1 MIYLITG
8 SPGTGKTSKV
18 VSMILDNYDGIFKY
32 NAEDGTEL
40 DRPLYFCHIDG
51 LDTVK
56 FKAHEL
62 TEEQLQSAP
71 LNEIVPTG
79 SVVIVD
85 EADYTYPVRSAAK
98 EVPPFVKTL
107 KELRHEGFTLII
119 MTQHPTMIDIYVR
132 NLVGKHIHLE
142 RKQVGTKQ
150 YEFLRCETNLSRST
164 LTSPDVVS
172 SFYKPPKKA
181 FKYYKS
187 ATMHVKFKKKIH
199 WVFFALPA
207 VIAFVLF
214 FGIPFFGKI
223 KNGGQ
228 VEKSA
233 VSDSVAVDHSASS
246 VSSVDS
252 SDSAVSSVDSA
263 SDSVISASSPAEFT
277 EDFYK
282 PRVEDKP
289 ETAPIYDAVRKVNAM
304 EYPVACVDS
313 SAGCNCYS
321 EQATLIKVSEKECR
335 NIIKNGRFNP
345 YKERSRE
352 ERYRSQPVQS
362 VGNQPSQVVS
372 LGGQSPKNLMYD
384 GYVEEGQQFA
394 ARGGVVGS
402 AP

>member
-32 NAEDGTEL
+32 KAEDGTEL

-71 LNEIVPTG
+71 LSEIVPTG

-107 KELRHEGFTLII
+107 KELRHEGFTLIL

-214 FGIPFFGKI
+214 FGIPFFGKV

-228 VEKSA
+228 VEKSV
-233 VSDSVAVDHSASS
+233 VSNVDSSASSVSNVDSSASS

-252 SDSAVSSVDSA
+252 A
-263 SDSVISASSPAEFT
+263 SISASSPAEFS

-282 PRVEDKP
+282 PRLEDKP
-289 ETAPIYDAVRKVNAM
+289 ETAPIYDQVRQVKAM
-304 EYPVACVDS
+304 EYPVACVES
-313 SAGCNCYS
+313 SDGCNCYS
-321 EQATLIKVSEKECR
+321 EQATLIKVSKKECR

-345 YKERSRE
+345 YKERDRE
-352 ERYRSQPVQS
+352 ERYRSPPVQS
-362 VGNQPSQVVS
+362 AGNQPSQVVS
-372 LGGQSPKNLMYD
+372 LGGQSPQNLMYD
-384 GYVEEGQQFA
+384 GYVEAGQQFA

>member
-32 NAEDGTEL
+32 KAEDGTEL

-71 LNEIVPTG
+71 LSEIVPTG

-107 KELRHEGFTLII
+107 KELRHEGFTLIL

-214 FGIPFFGKI
+214 FGIPFFGKV

-228 VEKSA
+228 VEKSV
-233 VSDSVAVDHSASS
+233 VSNVDSSASSVSNVDSSASS

-252 SDSAVSSVDSA
+252 A
-263 SDSVISASSPAEFT
+263 SISASSPAEFS

-282 PRVEDKP
+282 PRLEDKP
-289 ETAPIYDAVRKVNAM
+289 ETAPIYDQVRQVKAM
-304 EYPVACVDS
+304 EYPVACVES
-313 SAGCNCYS
+313 SDGCNCYS
-321 EQATLIKVSEKECR
+321 EQATLIKVSKKECR

-345 YKERSRE
+345 YKERDRE
-352 ERYRSQPVQS
+352 ERYRSPPVQS
-362 VGNQPSQVVS
+362 AGNQPSHVVS
-372 LGGQSPKNLMYD
+372 LGGQSPQNLMYD
-384 GYVEEGQQFA
+384 GYVEAGQQFA